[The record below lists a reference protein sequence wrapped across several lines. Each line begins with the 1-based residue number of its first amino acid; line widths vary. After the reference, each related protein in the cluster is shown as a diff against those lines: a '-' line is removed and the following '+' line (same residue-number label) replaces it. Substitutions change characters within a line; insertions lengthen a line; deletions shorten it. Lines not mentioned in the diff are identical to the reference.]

1 MDKPKERPPRARW
14 PYALSSQDLN
24 NALDDYL
31 NEIGNDGLSLL
42 TLDELQDVI
51 INVLL
56 RRRSD
61 LQPTRERRSSP
72 ARKAN
77 ERKRRC
83 R

>member
-1 MDKPKERPPRARW
+1 
-14 PYALSSQDLN
+14 
-24 NALDDYL
+24 LDDYL

-56 RRRSD
+56 RRRSY

-72 ARKAN
+72 ARKAS